1 MRAAKVDTNHAS
13 ISRALRSAG
22 ALVQSLA
29 MVGGGVPDLLCA
41 FRGVLYL
48 LEVKDGAKVPSRKR
62 LTPREHAWHAVWEGY
77 VAIVDG
83 PEAALV
89 AIGAVRRDTH

>member
-1 MRAAKVDTNHAS
+1 VRAAKVDENHAS
-13 ISRALRSAG
+13 VARALRSAG

-29 MVGGGVPDLLCA
+29 TVGGGVPDLLCA

-48 LEVKDGAKVPSRKR
+48 LEVKDGAKVPSRRK
-62 LTPREHAWHAVWEGY
+62 LTEREQAWHAAWEGY